1 MDDINLNENVTP
13 SETKTSEENTPVNNQ
28 PNKNVSYKAWYIA
41 TTYSAHENKVA
52 ENIRKRIESFG
63 LQDQVFRV
71 IVAEEK
77 VQIKTPSGKIKEKM
91 KNIYP
96 GYIYVEMI
104 MTDET
109 WYMVRNTPG
118 VTGIVGSSGGGAK
131 PTPVPTNEIESVL
144 KRIGLVDDSMLTR
157 YNVGDHVKVV
167 AGTFN
172 GLDGDIIEINPEN
185 QTVVINAV
193 FFGRPTRLELQF
205 SIIEKI

>member
-1 MDDINLNENVTP
+1 MDENNLNENVTP

-28 PNKNVSYKAWYIA
+28 SNKNVSYKAWYIA

-77 VQIKTPSGKIKEKM
+77 VQIKTPSGKIKKKM

-131 PTPVPTNEIESVL
+131 PTPVPTNEIE
-144 KRIGLVDDSMLTR
+144 
-157 YNVGDHVKVV
+157 
-167 AGTFN
+167 
-172 GLDGDIIEINPEN
+172 
-185 QTVVINAV
+185 
-193 FFGRPTRLELQF
+193 
-205 SIIEKI
+205 